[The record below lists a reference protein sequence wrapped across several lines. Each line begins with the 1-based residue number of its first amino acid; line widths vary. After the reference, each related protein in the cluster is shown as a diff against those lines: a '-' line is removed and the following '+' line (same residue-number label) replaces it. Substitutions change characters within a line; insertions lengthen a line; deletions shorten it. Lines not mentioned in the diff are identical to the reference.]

1 MFLEI
6 LLFIAL
12 GIVFGV
18 LTGLIPGVHPNL
30 IVLIIPIL
38 IAFNLEPLL
47 LLAFIVSLAVTN
59 SITDFIPSILLGAPD
74 SGNELSILPGHR
86 MLMQGHGYHAVKLTV
101 IGGVGS
107 VILCVILLPAL
118 ILFLPSFYSLIRPC
132 IYIILIFIVLT
143 MVLTEKGIK
152 QKSLAMMCFFLAGF
166 IGLLSNELPIN
177 NTLMLFPILSGLF
190 GMSLLVLQM
199 KKRVSIPKQK
209 EGEIFVSKKLT
220 NRSILL
226 GSLGGIASGFLP
238 GVGSSQIA
246 TLATV
251 DKNDHSFLTT
261 IGAITTSNIIL
272 SIISLFLIGR
282 IRSGVAV
289 VIDQF
294 MVLTLNEI
302 LFIAFVSLAS
312 CGVAAIITLV
322 LAKKFLRVIEKMN
335 YSSISIFILLLL
347 SSLIIIFTGFYGLF
361 LAIICCSLG
370 IFANL
375 TNIKRGNLMGVL
387 ILPVILFYMGI

>member
-1 MFLEI
+1 MFLEVLFFI
-6 LLFIAL
+6 LL

-30 IVLIIPIL
+30 IVLTIPIL
-38 IAFNLEPLL
+38 MALNLEPLV

-86 MLMQGHGYHAVKLTV
+86 LLMQGLGYQAVKLTV
-101 IGGVGS
+101 IGGIGS
-107 VILCVILLPAL
+107 VILCSLLLPFL
-118 ILFLPSFYSLIRPC
+118 ILSIPPVYSFIRPY
-132 IYIILIFIVLT
+132 IYLILIFIVLT
-143 MVLTEKGIK
+143 MILTEKGNK
-152 QKSLAMMCFFLAGF
+152 KLFAVVCFFLAGF
-166 IGLLSNELPIN
+166 IGLLSNRLPIS
-177 NTLMLFPILSGLF
+177 NTLTLFPILSGLF
-190 GMSLLVLQM
+190 GMSLLVLQV
-199 KKRVSIPKQK
+199 KKNVSIPKQK
-209 EGEIFVSKKLT
+209 QGEIFVSRKLT
-220 NRSILL
+220 NRSILF

-246 TLATV
+246 TLATI

-272 SIISLFLIGR
+272 SIISLYLIGR

-289 VIDQF
+289 VIDNI
-294 MVLTLNEI
+294 MALTLNEI
-302 LFIAFVSLAS
+302 VFISFVSLVS
-312 CGVAAIITLV
+312 CGVAAIITL
-322 LAKKFLRVIEKMN
+322 LLTKRFLKIIEKFN
-335 YSSISIFILLLL
+335 YSAISLFILSFLCF
-347 SSLIIIFTGFYGLF
+347 LIILFTGFYGL
-361 LAIICCSLG
+361 LLSIICCSLG

-375 TNIKRGNLMGVL
+375 AKIKRGNLMGVL

>member
-1 MFLEI
+1 MFEV
-6 LLFIAL
+6 LFFIVL

-30 IVLIIPIL
+30 IVLTIPIL
-38 IAFNLEPLL
+38 MALNLEPLL

-86 MLMQGHGYHAVKLTV
+86 MLMQGFGYHAVKLTV

-107 VILCVILLPAL
+107 VILCIILLPVL
-118 ILFLPSFYSLIRPC
+118 IFFLSPFYSMIRGY
-132 IYIILIFIVLT
+132 IYLLLIFIVLV

-152 QKSLAMMCFFLAGF
+152 KKSLAIVCFFLAGF

-177 NTLMLFPILSGLF
+177 NTLILFPILSGLF
-190 GMSLLVLQM
+190 GMSLLILQM

-209 EGEIFVSKKLT
+209 EGEVFVSKKLT

-226 GSLGGIASGFLP
+226 GTLGGISSGFLP

-294 MVLTLNEI
+294 VVLTLNEI
-302 LFIAFVSLAS
+302 IFIAFVSLVS
-312 CGVAAIITLV
+312 CGVAAIITL
-322 LAKKFLRVIEKMN
+322 LLTKRFLKLIGKVN
-335 YSSISIFILLLL
+335 YSSISLFILLLL
-347 SSLIIIFTGFYGLF
+347 ASLIIIFTGLYGLF

-375 TNIKRGNLMGVL
+375 ANIKRGNLMGVL
-387 ILPVILFYMGI
+387 ILPVILFYMGV